1 VANADGT
8 SVRLLTPATPGSDFP
23 LWWSPDGSKILFGSD
38 RSRTGGTFIYMMDP
52 DGSDVQLVMRI

>member
-1 VANADGT
+1 
-8 SVRLLTPATPGSDFP
+8 VRLLTPATPGSDFP
-23 LWWSPDGSKILFGSD
+23 LWWSPDGSKVLFGSD